1 MSREQLRILS
11 IVLLIP
17 FTALTAWAV
26 SEYGAIGI
34 FTHALETSAV
44 TQVLVDVAIAM
55 ILILCWLIPDAKAQG
70 RNPWPWVLITLTTA
84 SFGPLLYLATQP
96 KVQGSTT

>member
-1 MSREQLRILS
+1 MSREQLRILA
-11 IVLLIP
+11 IALLVP
-17 FTALTAWAV
+17 FTVLTAWAV

-34 FTHALETSAV
+34 FLHALETSAG

-55 ILILCWLIPDAKAQG
+55 ILILCWLIPDAKSQG

-96 KVQGSTT
+96 KVLESAS